1 MIKED
6 DSVHI
11 IDIDRFNSD
20 DLETVLHRIL
30 SYVKTTTNSDA
41 GSVYLKDGNDL
52 VFNIFQ
58 NNSFSYETIFNLQKP
73 LKKLRFPIC
82 EDTETI
88 AVESFTKA
96 KVISVDDVYKSKEFC
111 FETSKKFDKEFNYRT
126 KSILTAPLMD
136 TSTKQPIGVIQL
148 INKKD
153 ANGESIPFTQQDEEF
168 ITLSSYLI
176 VLSIICT
183 KKSMTELE
191 DLNSKLEENVIQRTH
206 ELEVTQKKLIEQINR
221 DPMTNLYNRRYFNE
235 IIDKI
240 FPILQR
246 GETMMSLVM
255 IDIDNF
261 KQVNDNN
268 GHAIGDV
275 VINSLADVF
284 RNTLRNS
291 DIAIRFGGEEFLL
304 LLTNTNIENS
314 LKIAEKL
321 RKNVEKLSITVSEEK
336 NIKFTISLGISEVN
350 RKDKDIDT
358 VLTRADKALYE
369 AKNQGKNQV
378 CYK

>member
-6 DSVHI
+6 DSIHI
-11 IDIDRFNSD
+11 IDIDHFNSD

-30 SYVKTTTNSDA
+30 GYVKTTTNSDA

-96 KVISVDDVYKSKEFC
+96 KVISVDDVYESQDFC

-126 KSILTAPLMD
+126 KSILTAPLID
-136 TSTKQPIGVIQL
+136 TSTRQPIGVIQL

-153 ANGESIPFTQQDEEF
+153 SNGESIPFTEQDEEF

-183 KKSMTELE
+183 KNSMH
-191 DLNSKLEENVIQRTH
+191 KLEKLNLKLEKNVIQRTH

-255 IDIDNF
+255 IDIDDF
-261 KQVNDNN
+261 KQINDNH

-275 VINSLADVF
+275 VINTLADVF
-284 RNTLRNS
+284 RDTLRNS

-304 LLTNTNIENS
+304 LLTNTNLKNS

-321 RKNVEKLSITVSEEK
+321 RKSIEELSIEVSKEK
-336 NIKFTISLGISEVN
+336 NIKFTISLGVSEVN
-350 RKDKDIDT
+350 RKDNDIDV
-358 VLTRADKALYE
+358 VLIRADKALYE

>member
-1 MIKED
+1 MINED

-11 IDIDRFNSD
+11 IDMDQFNSD
-20 DLETVLHRIL
+20 DLETILHRIL
-30 SYVKTTTNSDA
+30 GYVKTTTNSDA
-41 GSVYLKDGNDL
+41 GSVYLKDGDNL

-73 LKKLRFPIC
+73 LRKLKFPIC

-88 AVESFTKA
+88 AVESFIKA
-96 KVISVDDVYKSKEFC
+96 KVISVDDVYKSNRFC
-111 FETSKKFDKEFNYRT
+111 FETSKKFDKEFNYKT

-136 TSTKQPIGVIQL
+136 TTTNQPIGVIQL

-153 ANGESIPFTQQDEEF
+153 ENGESIPFSRQDEEF

-176 VLSIICT
+176 VLSILCT
-183 KKSMTELE
+183 KQNMTDIEK
-191 DLNSKLEENVIQRTH
+191 LNAKLEENVIQRTH
-206 ELEVTQKKLIEQINR
+206 ELEETQKKLIEQINR

-235 IIDKI
+235 IIEKI

-255 IDIDNF
+255 VDIDDF
-261 KQVNDNN
+261 KNINDTH
-268 GHAIGDV
+268 GHAVGDV

-284 RNTLRNS
+284 RKTLRNS
-291 DIAIRFGGEEFLL
+291 DISIRFGGEEFLL
-304 LLTNTNIENS
+304 LLTNTNLENS

-321 RKNVEKLSITVSEEK
+321 RKNIENLAIKVNDSEDV
-336 NIKFTISLGISEVN
+336 KFTISLGVSEVSRDDN
-350 RKDKDIDT
+350 NVDV
-358 VLTRADKALYE
+358 VLIRSDKALYE

>member
-1 MIKED
+1 MINED

-11 IDIDRFNSD
+11 IDMDQFNSD
-20 DLETVLHRIL
+20 DLETILHRIL
-30 SYVKTTTNSDA
+30 GYVKTTTNSDA
-41 GSVYLKDGNDL
+41 GSVYLKDGDNL

-73 LKKLRFPIC
+73 LRKLKFPIC

-88 AVESFTKA
+88 AVESFIKA
-96 KVISVDDVYKSKEFC
+96 KVISVDDVYKSNRFC
-111 FETSKKFDKEFNYRT
+111 FETSKKFDKEFNYKT

-136 TSTKQPIGVIQL
+136 TTTNQPIGVIQL

-153 ANGESIPFTQQDEEF
+153 ENGESIPFSRQDEEF

-176 VLSIICT
+176 VLSILCT
-183 KKSMTELE
+183 KQNMTDMEK
-191 DLNSKLEENVIQRTH
+191 LNAKLEENVIQRTH
-206 ELEVTQKKLIEQINR
+206 ELEETQKKLIEQINR

-235 IIDKI
+235 IIEKI

-255 IDIDNF
+255 VDIDDF
-261 KQVNDNN
+261 KSINDTH
-268 GHAIGDV
+268 GHAVGDV

-284 RNTLRNS
+284 RKTLRNS
-291 DIAIRFGGEEFLL
+291 DISIRFGGEEFLL
-304 LLTNTNIENS
+304 LLTNTNLENS

-321 RKNVEKLSITVSEEK
+321 RKNIENLAIKVNDSEDV
-336 NIKFTISLGISEVN
+336 KFTISLGVSEVSRDDN
-350 RKDKDIDT
+350 NVDV
-358 VLTRADKALYE
+358 VLIRSDKALYE